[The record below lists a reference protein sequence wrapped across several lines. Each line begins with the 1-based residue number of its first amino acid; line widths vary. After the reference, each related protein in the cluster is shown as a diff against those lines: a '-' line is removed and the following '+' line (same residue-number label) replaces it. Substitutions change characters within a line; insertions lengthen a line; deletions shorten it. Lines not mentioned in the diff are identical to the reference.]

1 MPTQEEKKTLNIF
14 DEKVFSDLTKLV
26 EEKGYTQYR
35 AVEGAIRAFIALP
48 DELQVALMKGNN
60 QNVYKLLI
68 HSLRDIELTKNLQA
82 LSPEQRLV
90 LIESAKEVTK
100 RLFPKKKDQK

>member
-14 DEKVFSDLTKLV
+14 DEDVFSALVKLT
-26 EEKGYTQYR
+26 EDKGYIQYR
-35 AVEGAIRAFIALP
+35 VVEGAIRAFIALP

-60 QNVYKLLI
+60 KDVYNLLV
-68 HSLRDIELTKNLQA
+68 HSLRDIELSKHLEA

-90 LIESAKEVTK
+90 LIEITKAGSK
-100 RLFPKKKDQK
+100 RLFPKKKVPK